1 MRDLTISEAAQ
12 RWNITPRRMQ
22 QLCKENAIPGAR
34 KQGRSWLIPAD
45 TQLKFRTKS
54 VSRRQSLPLPIG
66 ITSYV
71 EAVTKYYYVDKTL
84 LIRDFIDMLPKVS
97 LFTRPRRFGKTL
109 NMDML
114 RVFFERSYEDTSV
127 YFKDMKIWK
136 CGNYY
141 RSFQGKYPVIY
152 LSFKDV
158 KYTSWDSALDEI
170 YSIIRNEFARHQELM
185 SSSLCNAI
193 EVRMYQSVID
203 GSADETLLSRSLAM
217 LSSMLHKHYG
227 KETVIIIDEYD
238 TPIQQAYAGNYYD
251 QAIGFFRS
259 LFTGAFKDNP
269 DLAYGFLSGILR
281 ITKDSIFSGI
291 NNLKINTILDDRYN
305 SYFGF
310 TKKEARQMLA
320 YYGKEDK
327 MAEVCVWY
335 GGYQFGQADIINP
348 WSVINY
354 IDDNCYPK
362 AFWLSTESDE
372 IISNAITKASSET
385 VDNFRS
391 LMQGASITAYIDTE
405 TVSSEAGNSSG
416 FYSYLLMTGYLCCTE
431 IIPQNDGAF
440 ICKLSIPNREIS
452 TLYAKEIISGLN
464 VIGTGSAALMIQRAL
479 FERNITY
486 LQQGITEYITAF
498 ILAYDTTTED
508 FYQALITGMCAVL
521 NQRYSIRSSRE
532 TVLGRFDIQLIPLD
546 SPLPGYVYELK
557 ASRRGTDILD
567 GLAEKALIQIEEKP
581 YIAEMKLNGIREI
594 TTIGIAFQDK
604 KIAIKSKTY
613 IF

>member
-170 YSIIRNEFARHQELM
+170 YSIIRNEFARHQ
-185 SSSLCNAI
+185 
-193 EVRMYQSVID
+193 D
-203 GSADETLLSRSLAM
+203 LAM

-385 VDNFRS
+385 VDNLRS

-405 TVSSEAGNSSG
+405 TVSSKAGNSSG

-479 FERNITY
+479 FERNITC

-613 IF
+613 VF

>member
-362 AFWLSTESDE
+362 AFWLSTEGDE

-385 VDNFRS
+385 VDNLRS

-613 IF
+613 VF